1 LSTELDHGVGV
12 TPRMMS
18 MAIFGDCRASPLRDG
33 TRRDTHDQMRVSGLI
48 LGMVVVVASA
58 RAEADPEATE
68 SPSVAGGHDS
78 VMLGGAIALGL
89 QSDIDFRVGWMVNP
103 RVAVFATGLWSE
115 SITDN
120 DSSRRLL
127 GVGARL
133 WISDRAFLE
142 GRLGQGIVRSHVSPG
157 DVMPGDVMMETK
169 GAGGF
174 AGLGVE
180 VLQQR
185 HFGLEFHFEGIY
197 TAGEGAL
204 AGGLGFTFY

>member
-1 LSTELDHGVGV
+1 
-12 TPRMMS
+12 
-18 MAIFGDCRASPLRDG
+18 
-33 TRRDTHDQMRVSGLI
+33 
-48 LGMVVVVASA
+48 MVVAVASA
-58 RAEADPEATE
+58 RAEADPQATE
-68 SPSVAGGHDS
+68 SPSVAPVHDG
-78 VMLGGAIALGL
+78 VMLGGAVALGL
-89 QSDIDFRVGWMVNP
+89 QSDIDFRVGWMVYP
-103 RVAVFATGLWSE
+103 RVAVFVTGLWSE

-157 DVMPGDVMMETK
+157 DAMMETK

-180 VLQQR
+180 ILQWR
-185 HFGLEFHFEGIY
+185 HFGLEFHVEGIY

-204 AGGLGFTFY
+204 AGGIGITFY